1 MEIDIKKYMGKW
13 YEIARIHNE
22 YEDNMTNVT
31 AEYTLLD
38 NGNVKIINSGFL
50 NGELKQIKGYAST
63 TDKSDVLRVS
73 FYPHIYTN
81 YHILA
86 IDKNY
91 QYALVGGNTKH
102 YLWILARKPYI
113 TKDIYEKMLKIA
125 QNNGFNI
132 NRIQITK

>member
-22 YEDNMTNVT
+22 FEDNMTNVT

-50 NGELKQIKGYAST
+50 NGELKQIIGHALR
-63 TDKSDVLRVS
+63 TDKNDIFRVS
-73 FYPHIYTN
+73 FYPHVYSN

-86 IDKNY
+86 IDEFY
-91 QYALVGGNTKH
+91 QYALVAGNTKN
-102 YLWILARKPYI
+102 YLWILARQPYI
-113 TKDIYEKMLKIA
+113 TKSIFNQMLQIA